1 MALPLKRSSSKPAFS
16 KEEAQDLLR
25 ACFTTFKQRLVEIAH
40 TSLEM
45 ASDLFDNNDFV
56 TEKDIL
62 EFKTKRSEWP
72 ARFTAA
78 LDDLFERRLSG
89 VKRKGRRPDFDA
101 SLASLRVLTA
111 FDHEKQEAL
120 KSSAS
125 FLLRF
130 TRRELDALDL
140 RLDLLLDAE
149 RADLDN
155 PFGPMY
161 ILDAIGVASRAIWP
175 HARVWRP
182 AMERLIADLTPAVNK
197 IYISLNRQLAD
208 RNVLPEIKAELRV
221 RSEHR
226 PEDDRDLLPAFGKL
240 LAGVS
245 DVPTNVV
252 VPDSLGDPNAA
263 PAFNFDRAATA
274 WQPPHG
280 APGVAQGAA
289 PAGVA
294 AGLAAAQNL
303 PPALYMSGS
312 DSAALVAAAKAA
324 SVISPEII
332 AILEALAKLNPPRGA
347 DTADAARATA
357 DLPTLDPLMALG
369 SAAPLFST
377 LGKWQRLDL
386 ASILAAS
393 APSGASAGTPGGAL
407 PVAADGST
415 GTVIPLN
422 LVPHISSAI
431 AGQMTSPSDKL
442 SVEVIALLFDYVFRD
457 PSIPASLRSLF
468 GRLQVPIV
476 KVALLDRTFFSD
488 REHPARLLLDN
499 LAEAAVGA
507 QNDEAYRASFE
518 LAASAA
524 IDQICRDFEID
535 VSIFDAANATLA
547 EFTDAERVQ
556 AATAMKEDVEAALA
570 AEQSDAD
577 RSYTRAFVRDRLA
590 GLELPFEIRG
600 FVETTWAEYMARIRR
615 ARGEDS
621 KSWIAAVA
629 TLDDLLWSIVAKER
643 AGQKARLTRMIPG
656 LIRDLRAGIV
666 AQKVPEE
673 RAQKFMEAIY
683 DLHIAAI
690 KAGDATPTAAAKPGP
705 TAESGHVITNVHDY
719 VSEMA
724 PGTWLAFRRG
734 EETVNARLAWV
745 SPMRTKYIFTSR
757 ARRRAFVYSPE
768 ELAYQLGAGQAALVV
783 EPVPLFDRAV
793 SAAMDA
799 LATQV
804 PEHNTGAAAAAVHDA
819 YPSAA

>member
-16 KEEAQDLLR
+16 KEEADELLR
-25 ACFTTFKQRLVEIAH
+25 ACFVTFRQRLVEIAH

-45 ASDLFDNNDFV
+45 ASDLFDNNEFV
-56 TEKDIL
+56 TDKDIL
-62 EFKTKRSEWP
+62 DFKTKRAEWP

-78 LDDLFERRLSG
+78 LDDLFERRLTG

-140 RLDLLLDAE
+140 RLDVLLDAE
-149 RADLDN
+149 RGELDN
-155 PFGPMY
+155 PFGPLY
-161 ILDAIGVASRAIWP
+161 ILDAVGVASRAIWP

-197 IYISLNRQLAD
+197 IYISINRQLAD

-252 VPDSLGDPNAA
+252 VPETLNDPNAA

-274 WQPPHG
+274 WQPQHG
-280 APGVAQGAA
+280 APAGPPGAAA
-289 PAGVA
+289 PAA
-294 AGLAAAQNL
+294 AGMAPAQS
-303 PPALYMSGS
+303 PPALYMSGT
-312 DSAALVAAAKAA
+312 DSAALVAAARAA

-332 AILEALAKLNPPRGA
+332 SILERLATLSPAPGTEA
-347 DTADAARATA
+347 APAARANA

-369 SAAPLFST
+369 SAASLFST

-386 ASILAAS
+386 PSLIAAS
-393 APSGASAGTPGGAL
+393 APPAGVSAGAAGDATAIAEGGTTARI
-407 PVAADGST
+407 
-415 GTVIPLN
+415 IPLN

-431 AGQMTSPSDKL
+431 SGQMTSPSDKL

-488 REHPARLLLDN
+488 HEHPARLLLDN

-507 QNDEAYRASFE
+507 QNDEAYRANFE
-518 LAASAA
+518 RAATAA

-535 VSIFDAANATLA
+535 VSVFEAANSTLA

-570 AEQSDAD
+570 AEESDAD
-577 RSYTRAFVRDRLA
+577 RSFTMAFVRDRLA
-590 GLELPFEIRG
+590 GLELPFEIRS
-600 FVETTWAEYMARIRR
+600 FVETTWADYMAQIRQ
-615 ARGEDS
+615 AQGGDS
-621 KSWIAAVA
+621 DGWTAAVA
-629 TLDDLLWSIVAKER
+629 SLDDLLWSIVAKER

-656 LIRDLRAGIV
+656 LIRGLRAGIA
-666 AQKVPEE
+666 AQKVPDE

-683 DLHIAAI
+683 NLHIAAI
-690 KAGDATPTAAAKPGP
+690 KAVDTSPAAGPKPEP
-705 TAESGHVITNVHDY
+705 VADSGHLITNVHDY

-724 PGTWLAFRRG
+724 PGTWLAFRRST
-734 EETVNARLAWV
+734 ETVNARLAWV

-768 ELAYQLGAGQAALVV
+768 ELAYQLGAGHAALVV

-804 PEHNTGAAAAAVHDA
+804 PDPKAAAAAAVHHA